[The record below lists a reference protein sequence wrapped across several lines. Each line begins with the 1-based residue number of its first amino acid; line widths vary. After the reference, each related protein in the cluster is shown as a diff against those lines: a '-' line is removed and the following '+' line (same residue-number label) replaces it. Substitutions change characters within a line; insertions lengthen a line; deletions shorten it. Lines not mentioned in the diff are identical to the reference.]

1 MLENDVYDNSSIVIM
16 ADHGY
21 NGDDKIEGRQN
32 PILYIKG
39 INEHH
44 KMNISDK
51 PISYEDL
58 TNAYLDLLDG
68 KKRTEL
74 FKDIPN
80 KRMRRYLLYAYT
92 KENHMVEYEQTGKA
106 WDLETLKK
114 TGREF
119 NR

>member
-1 MLENDVYDNSSIVIM
+1 MS
-16 ADHGY
+16 DHGY
-21 NGDDKIEGRQN
+21 NIDGRIEGRQN

-39 INEHH
+39 MNEHH
-44 KMNISDK
+44 KMNTSDK
-51 PISYEDL
+51 PISQEDL
-58 TNAYLDLLDG
+58 INIYDDLLDG
-68 KKRTEL
+68 KKSTEL

-80 KRMRRYLLYAYT
+80 KRTRRYLLYAYT